1 MFKRSI
7 KLFLLTCIISLSS
20 LINVNA
26 DALYDKISPGD
37 VIIGNTVFKSNTWIS
52 ANRAAE
58 AGSLYTL
65 NTGEVNKNTYLYDDL
80 EDWYKYNNDTEK
92 YELLSSLEVSEIQD
106 IIHIYYE
113 NNKPLV
119 KTYESY
125 SLIEGDELLEANDV
139 FRFYNSLY
147 GEIFLED
154 ETDENVKLDYENET
168 ITCPYQYVFNFQVV
182 ANNEPVNF
190 IGICGVDDFSFEL
203 EDNYNQEK
211 IEIESI
217 ELVDAEG
224 NPDLLNQ
231 SKVDFE
237 HYDSLNNY
245 VTINEELEE
254 YLPNL
259 AGKSGAYV
267 AFDIN
272 ISGNS
277 SYRIVERDFSDK
289 DFSIIGYDDHIRLYL
304 EFDNYYNSPYSF
316 ILLDEEFGT
325 YEEVYFYIDGLER
338 PTYDLTLENVEK
350 TSSLL
355 VSNNSLIHSIDN
367 DSQVID
373 EEEYNYLIINTI
385 GELTSIECGDT
396 TGKCVAIDLILND
409 EVNYDFIE
417 VHLNEMNSYEI
428 IDNKIRLYLRSNGF
442 VDIVDKITNSSL
454 RFDVILNNFDEEKY
468 ISYDNGFDGEYYIT
482 GTTELGEY
490 SIEKANN
497 NYNMNLLYDAEN
509 SKLYYK
515 NTINTLFMDND
526 SLKMITT
533 QINNDVEEVIVKDVD
548 LFVYFTDGTETYYW
562 APSNISETTLYELVS
577 NEISN
582 SEKELKAVIQ
592 TFFKPGRVLTETEQA
607 EIDKFDELVETG
619 KVEIV
624 DISSSIYE

>member
-1 MFKRSI
+1 MKKNINILIVFVFI
-7 KLFLLTCIISLSS
+7 FLGFVIHVDAANINDLSS
-20 LINVNA
+20 
-26 DALYDKISPGD
+26 GD
-37 VIIGNTVFKSNTWIS
+37 IVIGNTRFKSGTWVS
-52 ANRAAE
+52 ASRAAK
-58 AGSLYTL
+58 AGSLYTIA
-65 NTGEVNKNTYLYDDL
+65 TGKTDANTYLYINPYVIYIYDDTIENYKLLNSNEIVNL
-80 EDWYKYNNDTEK
+80 EMEMN
-92 YELLSSLEVSEIQD
+92 
-106 IIHIYYE
+106 IYYE
-113 NNKPLV
+113 NNEPLIN
-119 KTYESY
+119 TYESY
-125 SLIEGDELLEANDV
+125 SLIEDDELLEANDV
-139 FRFYNSLY
+139 YMFYNEMY

-168 ITCPYQYVFNFQVV
+168 ITCPYHYVFNFQVV

-190 IGICGVDDFSFEL
+190 IGICGVDDFRFEL

-217 ELVDAEG
+217 ELVDGIEE
-224 NPDLLNQ
+224 PDLLNQ

-245 VTINEELEE
+245 VTINDKLEE

-277 SYRIVERDFSDK
+277 SYRIVERNFSDK
-289 DFSIIGYDDHIRLYL
+289 NFSIIGYDDHIRLYL
-304 EFDNYYNSPYSF
+304 EFDNYYNGPYSF

-338 PTYDLTLENVEK
+338 PTYDLTIENVEK

-355 VSNNSLIHSIDN
+355 VSNNSMIHSIDSDN
-367 DSQVID
+367 EIRD
-373 EEEYNYLIINTI
+373 ELEYNSLIINTI
-385 GELTSIECGDT
+385 GELTSIECNNL
-396 TGKCVAIDLILND
+396 TGKYIAIDLTLND
-409 EVNYDFIE
+409 EVDYDFIE
-417 VHLNEMNSYEI
+417 VNSNEMNSYEI

-442 VDIVDKITNSSL
+442 VGIVDKITNSSL

-468 ISYDNGFDGEYYIT
+468 ISYNNGFSGEYYIT

-497 NYNMNLLYDAEN
+497 NYNMSLLYDAEN

-526 SLKMITT
+526 SIKMITT

-548 LFVYFTDGTETYYW
+548 LFIYFTDGTENYYW
-562 APSNISETTLYELVS
+562 SPSNISETTLYELVS
-577 NEISN
+577 NEINN

-607 EIDKFDELVETG
+607 EFDKFDELVETG